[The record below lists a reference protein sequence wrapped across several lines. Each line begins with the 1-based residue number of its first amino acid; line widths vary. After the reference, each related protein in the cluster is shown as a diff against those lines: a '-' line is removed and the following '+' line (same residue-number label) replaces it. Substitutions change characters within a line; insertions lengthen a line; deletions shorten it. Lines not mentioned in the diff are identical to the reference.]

1 MAPSERCTP
10 LTIVGG
16 FLGSG
21 KTTLIKRMLTQT
33 ELRIAVLVNDFGAL
47 NIDAAL
53 IAASG
58 ATTVELTNGCVCCSI
73 GDDLHSALIALEAR
87 LEEFDHVVI
96 EASGVSDPWKIA
108 QIGLLNAGY
117 RLDCVV
123 VLVDTKHAP
132 VLLKDPRLQDT
143 VYRQCQRAD
152 ILLLNKIDLTAD
164 CDLSALSTQLT
175 RDNKK
180 AKVLSCSYAE
190 VPLDVLIASPPIS
203 DHSISLRPSSSEP
216 ISAQPTTGS
225 LNAHQSRSRGAE
237 RWGSNTLSN
246 THTKFYSCSL
256 STEQAW
262 TQEAFQSLSQEI
274 GPQILRGKALLRCD
288 TQAASTSRWLEWHR
302 VCGRDSWAA
311 HSTPAPVLRSQLVL
325 IDTEP
330 LDVRAL
336 EARGWQYATSL

>member
-117 RLDCVV
+117 RLDSVV
-123 VLVDTKHAP
+123 VLVDTKHVPA
-132 VLLKDPRLQDT
+132 LLKDPRLQDT

-190 VPLDVLIASPPIS
+190 VPLDVFI
-203 DHSISLRPSSSEP
+203 
-216 ISAQPTTGS
+216 GS
-225 LNAHQSRSRGAE
+225 LNAHPSRSRGAE
-237 RWGSNTLSN
+237 RWASNKLSN

-256 STEQAW
+256 SSEQAW

-274 GPQILRGKALLRCD
+274 GPQILRGKALLHCN
-288 TQAASTSRWLEWHR
+288 TQAPNTSRWLEWHR
-302 VCGRDSWAA
+302 VCGRDSWAT
-311 HSTPAPVLRSQLVL
+311 HSTPAPILRSQLVL

-336 EARGWQYATSL
+336 EARGWHYNTTL